1 MTQLHSSYAVSV
13 NWTVGKLGTL
23 SAADG
28 PPSLAIG
35 ASPQFGGPGDRW
47 SPDHLFAA
55 AIATCYMTT
64 LRTLAT
70 LSELEMLALRV
81 DAESFVEQSE
91 HHGLDVSRVV
101 LTPRIGIG
109 HEEDRER
116 AHRLAVRAEHV
127 CRTTRALGTFV
138 EFRPEIDVV
147 ESDGTVSVSVPG
159 PVAAVVGRDNM
170 IGTQFHP
177 EKSQAAGLRLL
188 GNFLRWRP

>member
-70 LSELEMLALRV
+70 LSELEIVALRV
-81 DAESFVEQSE
+81 DAEAFVEQSE
-91 HHGLDVSRVV
+91 HHGLDVPRVV
-101 LTPRIGIG
+101 LSPRIGIVR
-109 HEEDRER
+109 EEDRER
-116 AHRLAVRAEHV
+116 AQRLAVRAEHV
-127 CRTTRALGTFV
+127 CRITRALGTFV
-138 EFRPEIDVV
+138 EFRPEIERV
-147 ESDGTVSVSVPG
+147 EGDGADAVGAVGAIG
-159 PVAAVVGRDNM
+159 PVASVAFDRNASAVYNLPA
-170 IGTQFHP
+170 F
-177 EKSQAAGLRLL
+177 
-188 GNFLRWRP
+188 